1 MQKKFDHPTE
11 MFESENGYLGYL
23 LRIASHSYRLK
34 MEKALQPFSI
44 TPPQFTVLKIISVYP
59 GYTNA
64 EIARFASLTPQTVN
78 LMITK
83 LVQFGVISKH
93 AHPENKKVLC
103 LKITSQGETLLE
115 QVTVEINQLEEN
127 LELDFK
133 QNEIK
138 VIRKWLQHVIN
149 F

>member
-1 MQKKFDHPTE
+1 MQKNFDHATE

-23 LRIASHSYRLK
+23 LRVASHSYRLK
-34 MEKALQPFSI
+34 MEKALAPYSI

-78 LMITK
+78 LMINK

-93 AHPENKKVLC
+93 THPENKKVLC
-103 LKITSQGETLLE
+103 LKITPQGQILLDQVMVDIDQLE
-115 QVTVEINQLEEN
+115 QN
-127 LELDFK
+127 LEFNFK
-133 QNEIK
+133 QSETK
-138 VIRKWLQHVIN
+138 VIRKWLQSIIDL
-149 F
+149 